1 MADLTPEENADL
13 IDRLMADTND
23 PVELVNANDPVELTE
38 NEYELATGEITTESL
53 LSKAQA
59 RRVEALLEAHNLLV
73 TDDPSN
79 GGGLSRALVGEL
91 SRERLLTKPSG
102 FTGDLIRLADYILD
116 PTPSTPQPTV
126 VWSGD
131 HDPTSVRMLGNVL
144 GGLIVIPGNPIRD
157 AIVEPIDLDQINTE
171 EG

>member
-1 MADLTPEENADL
+1 MADLTPEEN
-13 IDRLMADTND
+13 DRLMAG
-23 PVELVNANDPVELTE
+23 DPVELTE
-38 NEYELATGEITTESL
+38 NEYELATGEIGEITTSL

-91 SRERLLTKPSG
+91 SRERLLTKSSG
-102 FTGDLIRLADYILD
+102 FASDLITLADYILD
-116 PTPSTPQPTV
+116 PTPSTPTPTV

-131 HDPTSVRMLGNVL
+131 HNPASVRMLGNVL
-144 GGLIVIPGNPIRD
+144 GGIVVIPGNPIPE
-157 AIVEPIDLDQINTE
+157 AIVHPIDLDEINTE
-171 EG
+171 ED

>member
-1 MADLTPEENADL
+1 MADLTPEEN
-13 IDRLMADTND
+13 DRLMADD
-23 PVELVNANDPVELTE
+23 PVEPTE
-38 NEYELATGEITTESL
+38 NEYELATGEIITESL

-73 TDDPSN
+73 ADDPSN

-102 FTGDLIRLADYILD
+102 FASDLITLADYILD
-116 PTPSTPQPTV
+116 PTPSTPTPTV

-131 HDPTSVRMLGNVL
+131 YDPTSVRVHGNVF
-144 GGLIVIPGNPIRD
+144 GGLVVIPGNPIPD
-157 AIVEPIDLDQINTE
+157 AIVEPINLDEINTE